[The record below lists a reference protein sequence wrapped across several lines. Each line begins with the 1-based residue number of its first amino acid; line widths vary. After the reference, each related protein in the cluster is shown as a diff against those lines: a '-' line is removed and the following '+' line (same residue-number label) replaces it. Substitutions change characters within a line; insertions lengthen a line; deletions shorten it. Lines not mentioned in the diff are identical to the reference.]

1 MILWVITGLLL
12 EGVAGVALDPCSAY
26 TSLNEPWRS
35 TEYHVNQSSGGPF
48 CDSHVSGEWYRFTG
62 MAGDAMPTFC
72 VSEDHCGTHAPI
84 WLNGSH
90 PEPHEGIVTLPVCAS
105 FNDNCCRW
113 NASIDVKACT
123 GGYFVYRLPRPPVC
137 FHVYCGHFYDI
148 CDEVDCAGSSCP
160 KSDCRCAPGTVL
172 GPDRQT
178 CLDVNECAKG
188 NGGCAEMCVN
198 TKGSRRCECG
208 SGRVLAADG
217 SNCREVAGCHVNN
230 GGCSHG
236 CSSLLDSYQCHC
248 PRGLELGEDKRTCQV
263 PVQCDSSAI
272 IVSVPKDL
280 VEGLELSLSNSS
292 CRGVS
297 NGTHINLS
305 FSLNT
310 CGTVVE
316 VTEYKIVG
324 SNLVTGLPRSS
335 PRSSSDLIVRT
346 SKLVLPV
353 TCEFPREYQVSD
365 GYQASQ
371 RSSALELAGR
381 SEGVFPFALELF
393 KSAEFSEPY
402 SAPPQLRLHDSLF
415 FGVEPK
421 ERVEGLSALVESCF
435 ATPGPR
441 ADQALKYYLIKDGC
455 ISDET
460 VTQYLSKDQLS
471 KHYQVPV
478 FKFIGKDNRQVF
490 LHCQVLVC
498 RAGDSHCSK
507 GCGGRVRRDV
517 RTTKPQEP
525 HTLSGGPI
533 FILPEPG
540 R

>member
-1 MILWVITGLLL
+1 MIFWMIASLLL
-12 EGVAGVALDPCSAY
+12 EGVAVAGVALDPCSAY
-26 TSLNEPWRS
+26 ISLNEPWRN
-35 TEYHVNQSSGGPF
+35 TDYHVNQSSGVPR

-72 VSEDHCGTHAPI
+72 VSENHCGTHAPI

-90 PEPHEGIVTLPVCAS
+90 PQLQEGIVTLPVCAS
-105 FNDNCCRW
+105 FNDNCCQW

-123 GGYFVYRLPRPPVC
+123 GGYFVYRLPRPSVC

-148 CDEVDCAGSSCP
+148 CDEVDCAGPRCP
-160 KSDCRCAPGTVL
+160 ESECRCAPGTVL

-178 CLDVNECAKG
+178 CL
-188 NGGCAEMCVN
+188 
-198 TKGSRRCECG
+198 
-208 SGRVLAADG
+208 
-217 SNCREVAGCHVNN
+217 
-230 GGCSHG
+230 
-236 CSSLLDSYQCHC
+236 
-248 PRGLELGEDKRTCQV
+248 V
-263 PVQCDSSAI
+263 PVQCDPSSI

-280 VEGLELSLSNSS
+280 VGGLELSLSNSS
-292 CRGVS
+292 CQGVS

-305 FSLNT
+305 FSLKT

-316 VTEYKIVG
+316 VTDDKIVG
-324 SNLVTGLPRSS
+324 TNLVTGLPRGS
-335 PRSSSDLIVRT
+335 PGSGRDLIVRT

-371 RSSALELAGR
+371 RSSALELAGH
-381 SEGVFPFALELF
+381 SEGVFPFSLELF

-402 SAPPQLRLHDSLF
+402 STPPQLRLHDSLF

-435 ATPGPR
+435 ATPGPK

-460 VTQYLSKDQLS
+460 VTQYSSKDQLS

-498 RAGDSHCSK
+498 RTGDSHCAK
-507 GCGGRVRRDV
+507 RCRGRVRREV
-517 RTTKPQEP
+517 RTGKPQEK